1 MLKIDILGI
10 KFDNVTFDE
19 AIEKLKGFLFGNEKK
34 IIVTPNAEIAQLCA
48 ENKEINELINKA
60 DFIVPDGIGV
70 IYASRILKKPLKQ
83 KVAGVDLAFALL
95 PILEKEGK
103 TLFLF
108 GGKDGV
114 AEKAKEKIKEKY
126 PKLIING
133 IQSGYYTNE
142 EEIIK
147 EINKVQP
154 DVLFVCLGAP
164 KQEKFMVNNKEKI
177 NAKLMFGF
185 GGVLDVISGNAKRA
199 PEIFVNMGLEW
210 FYRLLCEPKRLKR
223 MLKLPK
229 YLLNAILFRLKGE

>member
-19 AIEKLKGFLFGNEKK
+19 AMDKLKSFLLGNEKK

-70 IYASRILKKPLKQ
+70 IYASKILKKPLKQ

-95 PILEKEGK
+95 PILEKEKK

-126 PKLIING
+126 PNIIING
-133 IQSGYYTNE
+133 ILNGYYSNE

-177 NAKLMFGF
+177 NARLMFGF

-199 PEIFVNMGLEW
+199 PKIFVQLGLEW
-210 FYRLLCEPKRLKR
+210 FYRLLSEPKRFKR

-229 YLLNAILFRLKGE
+229 YLMNAILFRFKGE